1 MPSKQDQRS
10 EETKNSIL
18 HAASK
23 LFAKNGY
30 DYVTMR
36 EIAKEAGCSH
46 TTIYIYFKDKEA
58 LLHKLSM
65 PVLQDLKEKMETIS
79 STANITSEE
88 KLKEISREFIHF
100 CLLNR
105 SMYTIFISA
114 KSSRVD
120 VEETDS
126 EINKLRLEIFKI
138 IREGIQKCLS
148 MDDGEQVLA
157 FSRIF
162 FFNIQGIVA
171 TYSYPHEP
179 IEVLMERLTP
189 TFDEAVE
196 ILLLGFKEKL
206 KQRGDKK

>member
-1 MPSKQDQRS
+1 MPSKQELRS
-10 EETKNSIL
+10 EETKKSIL

-30 DYVTMR
+30 DHVTMR

-65 PVLQDLKEKMETIS
+65 PVLQDLKEKMGTIS
-79 STANITSEE
+79 LTSNITSEE
-88 KLKEISREFIHF
+88 KLKEISREYIYF
-100 CLLNR
+100 CHLNR

-114 KSSRVD
+114 KSARVD
-120 VEETDS
+120 AEEQHS
-126 EINKLRLEIFKI
+126 EINKVRLEIFNI
-138 IREGIQKCLS
+138 IRDVIQKCLV
-148 MDDGEQVLA
+148 MDDGERILA

-162 FFNIQGIVA
+162 FFHIQGIVA

-206 KQRGDKK
+206 KHKGL

>member
-1 MPSKQDQRS
+1 MPSKQEQRS
-10 EETKNSIL
+10 EETKKSIL
-18 HAASK
+18 DAASK

-30 DYVTMR
+30 DHVTMR

-65 PVLQDLKEKMETIS
+65 PVLQDLKEKMENIS
-79 STANITSEE
+79 SSSTITSEE
-88 KLKEISREFIHF
+88 KLKGISREFIHF

-120 VEETDS
+120 VEEPDS
-126 EINKLRLEIFKI
+126 EINKIRLELFQI
-138 IREGIQKCLS
+138 IREVIQKCLS
-148 MDDGEQVLA
+148 MGEGEQILS

-162 FFNIQGIVA
+162 FFHIQGIVA

-179 IEVLMERLTP
+179 THVLMERLAP

-206 KQRGDKK
+206 KQKGR